1 MASNQDFRGAHIA
14 GGVAGRD
21 YTGDVIHHH
30 GNSAQLDQLKAEIQA
45 LWVEVAGN
53 RPTETIVQ
61 QAAIVGDIENDPTLR
76 QRFVGML
83 KAAGTEAFKEAID
96 NPAVNVL
103 VAAIEAWQEG

>member
-1 MASNQDFRGAHIA
+1 MANDPDFRGATF
-14 GGVAGRD
+14 GGGFAGRD

-30 GNSAQLDQLKAEIQA
+30 GNSAEIEQLKAEIAA
-45 LWVEVAGN
+45 LWAEVAGD
-53 RPTETIVQ
+53 RPTDTIVQ
-61 QAAIVGDIENDPTLR
+61 QAAIISDIETNPTLK

-103 VAAIEAWQEG
+103 VAAVEGWREV